1 MALNIF
7 IYKSNIQLNEYNS
20 GQTTTQKLNDQIM
33 PVTLERIFFYL
44 KWLGIS
50 PKTKWKLEE
59 NDNPKW
65 IDVSN
70 FDGAK
75 NNKSIILFLIPCLKS
90 WKYFFYSKN

>member
-44 KWLGIS
+44 NQRTINNDQESHQKRS
-50 PKTKWKLEE
+50 E
-59 NDNPKW
+59 NQKKMTIQNEQMLAILTVQK
-65 IDVSN
+65 
-70 FDGAK
+70 
-75 NNKSIILFLIPCLKS
+75 II
-90 WKYFFYSKN
+90 NQ